1 MLGTR
6 AARHRVR
13 EMMTLVRTEAS
24 AQRRVRTLTVPSRI
38 GAAGAMAMAA
48 SPALSQDLSPITAVF
63 TTVATAIS
71 GPIGQALAILAVAI
85 AGILL
90 IVFERFNGPYLA
102 ALIVGVV
109 LIFRADEIVAG
120 FTTP

>member
-13 EMMTLVRTEAS
+13 GMMTLVRTEA
-24 AQRRVRTLTVPSRI
+24 AAWRRVRALAVLSRI
-38 GAAGAMAMAA
+38 GAAGAMVTAA

-90 IVFERFNGPYLA
+90 IAFGRFNGPYLA
-102 ALIVGVV
+102 ALVVGVV
-109 LIFRADEIVAG
+109 LIFQADDIVAG
-120 FTTP
+120 FTAP